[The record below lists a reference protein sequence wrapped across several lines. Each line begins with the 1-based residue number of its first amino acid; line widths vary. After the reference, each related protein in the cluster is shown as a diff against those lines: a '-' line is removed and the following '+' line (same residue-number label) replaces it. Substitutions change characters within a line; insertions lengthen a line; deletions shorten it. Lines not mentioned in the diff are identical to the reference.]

1 MRMDEFTSLVTDLA
15 NNISNNME
23 FFKSALIK
31 KPTLV
36 YYKLNELSNF
46 VGSRYN
52 VKLEIHFP
60 NSNKIYN
67 TDDYGKENLSII
79 IDKFRKV
86 FPIPREQIK
95 QEAANLFK
103 NAMVIDGYMYEGKE
117 GVKIVFDDQVKSRI
131 EILPGSVHLWV
142 RIDEDVEKFC
152 NWLMLNVYADRQL
165 KKK

>member
-1 MRMDEFTSLVTDLA
+1 MGMDEFTSLITDLA
-15 NNISNNME
+15 NNINSNME
-23 FFKSALIK
+23 FFKSASIK
-31 KPTLV
+31 KPNLA
-36 YYKLNELSNF
+36 YSKLNELSSF

-67 TDDYGKENLSII
+67 TDDYGKENLSIV

-95 QEAANLFK
+95 KEAANLFK
-103 NAMVIDGYMYEGKE
+103 NAMVTDGYMYEGKE
-117 GVKIVFDDQVKSRI
+117 GVKIVFDDKVRSRI

-142 RIDEDVEKFC
+142 RIDKDVEKFC
-152 NWLMLNVYADRQL
+152 NWLMMNAYPGRQL
-165 KKK
+165 SKK

>member
-1 MRMDEFTSLVTDLA
+1 MGMDEFTSLITDLA
-15 NNISNNME
+15 NNINSNME
-23 FFKSALIK
+23 FFKSSSIT
-31 KPTLV
+31 KPHLA
-36 YYKLNELSNF
+36 YSKLNELSTF

-67 TDDYGKENLSII
+67 TDDYGKENLSIV

-95 QEAANLFK
+95 KEAANLFK
-103 NAMVIDGYMYEGKE
+103 NAMVTDGYMYEGKE
-117 GVKIVFDDQVKSRI
+117 GVKIVFDDKVRSRL

-142 RIDEDVEKFC
+142 RIDKDVEKFC
-152 NWLMLNVYADRQL
+152 NWLMLNVYAEREIN
-165 KKK
+165 KK

>member
-1 MRMDEFTSLVTDLA
+1 MGMDEFTSLITDLA
-15 NNISNNME
+15 DNINSNME
-23 FFKSALIK
+23 FFKLSSIT
-31 KPTLV
+31 KPYLA
-36 YYKLNELSNF
+36 YSKLNELSTF

-67 TDDYGKENLSII
+67 TDDYGKENLSIV

-95 QEAANLFK
+95 KEAANLFK
-103 NAMVIDGYMYEGKE
+103 NAMVTDAYMYEGKE
-117 GVKIVFDDQVKSRI
+117 GVKIVFDDKVRSRI

-142 RIDEDVEKFC
+142 RIDKDIEKFC
-152 NWLMLNVYADRQL
+152 NWLMQHVYAYRQL
-165 KKK
+165 NKK

>member
-1 MRMDEFTSLVTDLA
+1 MGMDEFTSLITDLA
-15 NNISNNME
+15 NNISSNME
-23 FFKSALIK
+23 FFRSSSIT
-31 KPTLV
+31 KPNLA
-36 YYKLNELSNF
+36 YGKLNELSHF

-52 VKLEIHFP
+52 VNLEIHFP
-60 NSNKIYN
+60 SSNKIYN
-67 TDDYGKENLSII
+67 TDDYGKENLSIV

-95 QEAANLFK
+95 KEAANLFN
-103 NAMVIDGYMYEGKE
+103 NAVITDGYMYEGKE
-117 GVKIVFDDQVKSRI
+117 GVKIVFDDKVRSRI

-142 RIDEDVEKFC
+142 RIDKDVEKFC

>member
-1 MRMDEFTSLVTDLA
+1 MDEFTFLFTDLA

-31 KPTLV
+31 KPTVV

-60 NSNKIYN
+60 NSDKIYN

-152 NWLMLNVYADRQL
+152 NWLMRYVYTNRL
-165 KKK
+165 YNKK

>member
-1 MRMDEFTSLVTDLA
+1 MGMGEFTSLIADLA
-15 NNISNNME
+15 NNISSNME
-23 FFKSALIK
+23 FFRSSSIT
-31 KPTLV
+31 KPNLA
-36 YYKLNELSNF
+36 YSKLNELSNF
-46 VGSRYN
+46 VGSRYK

-67 TDDYGKENLSII
+67 TDDYGKENLSIV

-95 QEAANLFK
+95 KEAANLFK
-103 NAMVIDGYMYEGKE
+103 NAVITDGYMYEGKE
-117 GVKIVFDDQVKSRI
+117 GVKIVFDDKVRSRM

-142 RIDEDVEKFC
+142 RIDKDVEKFC

-165 KKK
+165 DKK

>member
-1 MRMDEFTSLVTDLA
+1 MGMDEFTSLITDLA
-15 NNISNNME
+15 NNINSNME
-23 FFKSALIK
+23 FFKSSSIT
-31 KPTLV
+31 KPNLA
-36 YYKLNELSNF
+36 YSKLNELSSF

-67 TDDYGKENLSII
+67 TDDYGKENLSIV

-95 QEAANLFK
+95 KEAANLFK
-103 NAMVIDGYMYEGKE
+103 NAMVKDGYMYEGKE
-117 GVKIVFDDQVKSRI
+117 GVRIVFDDKVRSRI

-142 RIDEDVEKFC
+142 RIDKDIEKFC
-152 NWLMLNVYADRQL
+152 NWLMMNVYAGRQL
-165 KKK
+165 NKK

>member
-1 MRMDEFTSLVTDLA
+1 MGLDEFTSLITDLA
-15 NNISNNME
+15 NNINGNME
-23 FFKSALIK
+23 FFKSSSIT
-31 KPTLV
+31 KPNLA
-36 YYKLNELSNF
+36 YSKLNELSSF

-52 VKLEIHFP
+52 VKLEVHFP

-67 TDDYGKENLSII
+67 TEDYGKENLSIV

-95 QEAANLFK
+95 KEAANLFK
-103 NAMVIDGYMYEGKE
+103 NALVTDGYMYEGKE
-117 GVKIVFDDQVKSRI
+117 GIKIVFDDKVRSRI

-142 RIDEDVEKFC
+142 RIDKDVEEFC

-165 KKK
+165 NKK

>member
-1 MRMDEFTSLVTDLA
+1 MGMDEFTSLITDLA
-15 NNISNNME
+15 NNINSNME
-23 FFKSALIK
+23 FFRSSSIT
-31 KPTLV
+31 KPHLA
-36 YYKLNELSNF
+36 YSKLNELSNF

-67 TDDYGKENLSII
+67 TDDYGKENLSIV

-95 QEAANLFK
+95 KEAANLFK
-103 NAMVIDGYMYEGKE
+103 NALVTDGYMYEGKE
-117 GVKIVFDDQVKSRI
+117 GVKIVFDDKVRSRI

-142 RIDEDVEKFC
+142 RIDKDVEKFC

-165 KKK
+165 NKK

>member
-1 MRMDEFTSLVTDLA
+1 MGMDEFTSLIKDLA
-15 NNISNNME
+15 NNINSNME
-23 FFKSALIK
+23 FFKSSSIT
-31 KPTLV
+31 KPHLA
-36 YYKLNELSNF
+36 YSKLNELSSF

-67 TDDYGKENLSII
+67 TDDYGKENLSIV

-95 QEAANLFK
+95 KEAANLFK
-103 NAMVIDGYMYEGKE
+103 NAMVTDGYMYEGKE
-117 GVKIVFDDQVKSRI
+117 GVKIVFDDKVRSRI

-142 RIDEDVEKFC
+142 RIDKDIEKFC
-152 NWLMLNVYADRQL
+152 NLCFL
-165 KKK
+165 